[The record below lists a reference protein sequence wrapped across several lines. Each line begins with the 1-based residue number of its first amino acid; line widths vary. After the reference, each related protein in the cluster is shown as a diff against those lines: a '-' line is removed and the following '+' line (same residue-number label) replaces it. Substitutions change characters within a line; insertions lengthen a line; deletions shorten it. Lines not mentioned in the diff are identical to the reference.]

1 MKIKKI
7 TTEFRKEFDRVK
19 FSLCGQYWNKYAS
32 FVNIENTLLFIYE
45 NMQDNVLNIME
56 LCRMWNMI
64 IEGCYISFY
73 YFYYVHGKEIIKQKI
88 PCHQ

>member
-7 TTEFRKEFDRVK
+7 TTVFRKEFDRVK

-32 FVNIENTLLFIYE
+32 FVNIENALLFIYE

-56 LCRMWNMI
+56 
-64 IEGCYISFY
+64 Y
-73 YFYYVHGKEIIKQKI
+73 YCAECGI
-88 PCHQ
+88 

>member
-1 MKIKKI
+1 M
-7 TTEFRKEFDRVK
+7 K

-32 FVNIENTLLFIYE
+32 FVNIENALWFIYE

-64 IEGCYISFY
+64 IHGCYISSF
-73 YFYYVHGKEIIKQKI
+73 FIMFVVKK
-88 PCHQ
+88 

>member
-1 MKIKKI
+1 MNLKLKHYNEIKKYLYV
-7 TTEFRKEFDRVK
+7 FHKEFDRVK

-32 FVNIENTLLFIYE
+32 FVNIENALLFIYE

-64 IEGCYISFY
+64 I
-73 YFYYVHGKEIIKQKI
+73 
-88 PCHQ
+88 

>member
-1 MKIKKI
+1 MKIKKK
-7 TTEFRKEFDRVK
+7 TKVFHKEFDRVK

-32 FVNIENTLLFIYE
+32 FVNIENALLFIYA

-64 IEGCYISFY
+64 I
-73 YFYYVHGKEIIKQKI
+73 
-88 PCHQ
+88 